1 MDTSEKEIQEK
12 VLQLFAEEGLEW
24 IKQIKVALQELES
37 GAAPDK
43 EKRHYDIILRS
54 LTNLMGSAATV
65 ELAALQKLTLALVP
79 LLQAMQAKT
88 VAAKPEHFAT
98 IRQGIAH
105 MFACVQVLH
114 MASQRTTVKANL
126 ESIMHLQADGLQRA
140 VAKVQGIP
148 KAAAPVTKQRVS
160 PEHTYLGTI
169 VQALLDLKHARPSA
183 LEPSRNLVELM
194 LRRIHRLS
202 DQESAEVTAA
212 SVASILHQLEGLD
225 ERFLEETRRR
235 LETLKQVIAELKAGA
250 RDPHAQKANLQG
262 GLREISLLYET
273 AREIGAT
280 PIVQFLH
287 GLETLLLEV
296 VYKGVA
302 LVPQRVEAVADRVDS
317 LMTMAQQWVELGRTE
332 QAAIEKALAPLIDK
346 DLTRP

>member
-1 MDTSEKEIQEK
+1 MDTSEDQFQEE

-37 GAAPDK
+37 GATPDK
-43 EKRHYDIILRS
+43 DKKHYDIILRC

-65 ELAALQKLTLALVP
+65 DLTALQKLILTLVP
-79 LLQAMQAKT
+79 LLQAMQTQK

-98 IRQGIAH
+98 IRQGIALVT
-105 MFACVQVLH
+105 ASVQVLH
-114 MASQRTTVKANL
+114 MATQRTIAKTKL

-140 VAKVQGIP
+140 VAKVHGLP
-148 KAAAPVTKQRVS
+148 KAAAPAAKRPVS
-160 PEHTYLGTI
+160 PEGTYLGKI

-183 LEPSRNLVELM
+183 LEPSRNLVELV
-194 LRRIHRLS
+194 LRRLHRLS
-202 DQESAEVTAA
+202 DQESADVTAA

-235 LETLKQVIAELKAGA
+235 VETLKQAIAGLKAGT
-250 RDPHAQKANLQG
+250 RDPHGQKANLQG
-262 GLREISLLYET
+262 GLREISLLYEM
-273 AREIGAT
+273 ARDVGAI

-296 VYKGVA
+296 VYKSMT
-302 LVPQRVEAVADRVDS
+302 LVPQRFECLAARRATMVA
-317 LMTMAQQWVELGRTE
+317 MAQLCVGICLNEP
-332 QAAIEKALAPLIDK
+332 AATEKALA
-346 DLTRP
+346 RSE